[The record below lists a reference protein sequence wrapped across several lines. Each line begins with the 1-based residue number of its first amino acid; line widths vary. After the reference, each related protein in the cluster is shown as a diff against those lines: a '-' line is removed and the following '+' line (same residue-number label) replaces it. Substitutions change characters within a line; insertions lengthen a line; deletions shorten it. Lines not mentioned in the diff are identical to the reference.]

1 MITLAK
7 NVNSDVLEFINSK
20 NITAVSLNENFGKNV
35 WLIESR
41 ENGRLNGILTYSF
54 MYSTWTRYNP
64 FISLCLG
71 ENQRDMVNFL
81 RKNFPDRLI
90 RGCAQ
95 NCQDL
100 SVLVAC
106 LRLRA

>member
-1 MITLAK
+1 MISLAK
-7 NVNSDVLEFINSK
+7 TVENDVLAFLEARGVNCQNLS
-20 NITAVSLNENFGKNV
+20 ENFGKTV

-41 ENGRLNGILTYSF
+41 DAGELVGILSYSF

-71 ENQRDMVNFL
+71 DNQREMVNFL

-90 RGCAQ
+90 RGCVE
-95 NCQDL
+95 NSGDK
-100 SVLVAC
+100 SM
-106 LRLRA
+106 